1 MKKIFTFF
9 TVAVLGLSLTAC
21 KDYLDINYD
30 PNNPSAD
37 VVNNDMILPAAE
49 MALSAKYGDI
59 MRIYGAYLAEH

>member
-1 MKKIFTFF
+1 MKKIFTLI
-9 TVAVLGLSLTAC
+9 TVAFLGLSLTAC

-30 PNNPSAD
+30 PNAPSAD